1 MDTKQIEENLAIL
14 FDRRLQTDLI
24 RLTDQDHTDRQR
36 GEAKWREA
44 IAALELQEALPIL
57 DPGSVSYWR
66 EPFHGF
72 VPDEGESTLYCEFT
86 HHLGVIIDDCDEVSL
101 RDLATL
107 AQGTVPTEMLNLAMT
122 TPQKKRQFIKVLLQT
137 MERNGVFAPEH
148 TTVTQ
153 VIKSFQHG

>member
-1 MDTKQIEENLAIL
+1 MDTKQIKENLAIM

-24 RLTDQDHTDRQR
+24 SLTDHEKIGRQR

-44 IAALELQEALPIL
+44 IVALELQEALPIL
-57 DPGSVSYWR
+57 DPGSVPYWR
-66 EPFHGF
+66 ESFHGF
-72 VPDEGESTLYCEFT
+72 VPDRGKSTLCYEFT
-86 HHLGVIIDDCDEVSL
+86 HHLGVIIDNCKEVSM

-137 MERNGVFAPEH
+137 MERNGVFVPEH
-148 TTVTQ
+148 TTITQ
-153 VIKSFQHG
+153 VIRSF